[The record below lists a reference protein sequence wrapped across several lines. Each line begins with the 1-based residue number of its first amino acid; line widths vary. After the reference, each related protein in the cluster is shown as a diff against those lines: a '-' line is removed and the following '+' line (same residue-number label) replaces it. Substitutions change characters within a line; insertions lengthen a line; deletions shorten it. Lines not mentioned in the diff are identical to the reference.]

1 MSVAQPRSNT
11 LNVSRHR
18 PKRQL
23 SKPLLNSGKI
33 GGRLYAV
40 LGGSLLL
47 RIRTIIRMTTLW

>member
-11 LNVSRHR
+11 LNVSRRHR
-18 PKRQL
+18 PKRQQ
-23 SKPLLNSGKI
+23 SKPMLNFGKI

-47 RIRTIIRMTTLW
+47 RIRTI